1 MRAATTSVCRSL
13 LIRSAA
19 RRLCQRSRRASAALA
34 RVASDNLD
42 RSPFAASSKAPLRAL
57 QHPRDAS
64 AGPARRPSDDVVC
77 RRTRRASDN
86 LDQFSFAASSKAP
99 LRALQHPR
107 DASAGPARGVRDIL
121 DNLVLPLAQNAPRA
135 VSPRCASARQTNAR
149 AAATRRPR
157 PLLPRLQKHR
167 TARSITT
174 PAPTHLNAR
183 TTTQPCPVRSVVRAG
198 STAPRDCRVPRAPM
212 SPCHETMSKPATRR
226 HVRSASAAP

>member
-1 MRAATTSVCRSL
+1 MRRRHDGPTKPVMPFLHLALYDPPRVRLDMRAATTSVCRSL

-42 RSPFAASSKAPLRAL
+42 RSP
-57 QHPRDAS
+57 
-64 AGPARRPSDDVVC
+64 
-77 RRTRRASDN
+77 
-86 LDQFSFAASSKAP
+86 FAASSKAP

-198 STAPRDCRVPRAPM
+198 STVPRDCRVPRAPM